1 MLATTAVMHRRHGR
15 DGGEDDGV
23 GGERGGGGTVSMM
36 RGMPDAMMDAA
47 SRRSRR
53 DAEEIAQLRSTLTE
67 MEIESYGLSAEL
79 RNEKRARE
87 GLEKELAMKSEE
99 FVRLSEVCE
108 SREARYSNL
117 RAQFEILE
125 TRVRE
130 SESVARRATKEDEN
144 RRDKYKIECKTLK
157 RALEEGNREIGRL
170 QVEAERGRMSSEAA
184 ERFREELERERKK
197 AHEAMHEVREEAEKE
212 RRRVM
217 SLEAT
222 CSEVRRVLGDAM
234 EEEFGESVPLG
245 GLARR
250 AADLLCAANSRV
262 KAMKRAQKHGVGA
275 TNGNRHDSWIDADL
289 ALDAET
295 EAALEEALGTA
306 RRWKQATEE
315 ERRARASAEEEL
327 ARTSSEL
334 MKCQSELSVLRS
346 AKEESELFET
356 EMEKIV
362 ERLSERINQL
372 ETAMSVASATAAQ
385 GETNI

>member
-1 MLATTAVMHRRHGR
+1 MMLATTTMRGRR
-15 DGGEDDGV
+15 DDDDDDGTMTAV
-23 GGERGGGGTVSMM
+23 T

-53 DAEEIAQLRSTLTE
+53 DAEEIAQLRSTLSE
-67 MEIESYGLSAEL
+67 LEIESYGLSAEL

-87 GLEKELAMKSEE
+87 ALEKEIAEKSEE

-130 SESVARRATKEDEN
+130 SESTARRATKEDEN
-144 RRDKYKIECKTLK
+144 KRDKYKIECKTLR
-157 RALEEGNREIGRL
+157 RALDEGNREIGRL
-170 QVEAERGRMSSEAA
+170 QVEAERGRTSSEAA
-184 ERFREELERERKK
+184 ERFREELERERQK
-197 AHEAMHEVREEAEKE
+197 AHEAMQAVREEAEKE
-212 RRRVM
+212 RRRVL

-234 EEEFGESVPLG
+234 EEEFGESAPLG

-250 AADLLCAANSRV
+250 AADLLRAANSRV
-262 KAMKRAQKHGVGA
+262 KAMKRAQTHGVGA
-275 TNGNRHDSWIDADL
+275 TNGSAHDSWMDADS

-306 RRWKQATEE
+306 RRWKQAAEQ
-315 ERRARASAEEEL
+315 ERRSRASAEEEL
-327 ARTSSEL
+327 ARASSEL
-334 MKCQSELSVLRS
+334 TQCQSELSALRS

-372 ETAMSVASATAAQ
+372 ETAMSAANASNAQ
-385 GETNI
+385 RETNI